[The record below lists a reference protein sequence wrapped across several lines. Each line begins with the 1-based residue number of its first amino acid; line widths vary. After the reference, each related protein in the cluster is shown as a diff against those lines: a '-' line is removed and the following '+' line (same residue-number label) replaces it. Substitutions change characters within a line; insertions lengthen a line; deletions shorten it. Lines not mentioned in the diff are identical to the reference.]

1 MITIDEIPIIT
12 VPVTHYKLNNL
23 PTESEVDFKVY
34 RVAKQFKAIPLMSRE
49 ERLMTG
55 LPEEL
60 VFAYFSHCITTANDM
75 EDESLNAIKQIIQ
88 ELEAR
93 ELL

>member
-1 MITIDEIPIIT
+1 MITINEIPIIT
-12 VPVTHYKLNNL
+12 VPVMHYKLN
-23 PTESEVDFKVY
+23 EVVIQQDVDFKVC
-34 RVAKQFKAIPLMSRE
+34 REDNQFRAIPLMSKE
-49 ERLMTG
+49 DRLMTG

-75 EDESLNAIKQIIQ
+75 EEESLNAIKQIIQ

>member
-1 MITIDEIPIIT
+1 
-12 VPVTHYKLNNL
+12 
-23 PTESEVDFKVY
+23 
-34 RVAKQFKAIPLMSRE
+34 MSRE

>member
-1 MITIDEIPIIT
+1 MITANEIPLIT
-12 VPVTHYKLNNL
+12 VPLMHYKQNDVV
-23 PTESEVDFKVY
+23 TEEDVDFKIY
-34 RVAKQFKAIPLMSRE
+34 RNDKQFKAIPLISKE

-60 VFAYFSHCITTANDM
+60 VFAYFSQCITTARDM
-75 EDESLNAIKQIIQ
+75 DEESLNAIKQIIQ

>member
-23 PTESEVDFKVY
+23 PTEAEVDFKVY
-34 RVAKQFKAIPLMSRE
+34 RVDKQFKAIPLMSRE

>member
-1 MITIDEIPIIT
+1 MPLIT
-12 VPVTHYKLNNL
+12 VPVTHYKLNDVV
-23 PTESEVDFKVY
+23 TEKDVEFKIS
-34 RVAKQFKAIPLMSRE
+34 RQDHQFKAIPLISKE

-60 VFAYFSHCITTANDM
+60 IFAYFSHCITSANNM
-75 EDESLNAIKQIIQ
+75 EDESLTAIKQIIQ
-88 ELEAR
+88 EMEAR

>member
-23 PTESEVDFKVY
+23 PTEAEVDFKVY
-34 RVAKQFKAIPLMSRE
+34 RVDKQFRAIPLMSRE

-60 VFAYFSHCITTANDM
+60 IFAYFSHCITTANDM